1 MLDSIHPLE
10 LRKLFAGEGRAII
23 GNQLFRKAQC
33 CKAAPIFAMV
43 TAVVEELVMCTS
55 IHFEWES
62 GQGTC
67 APRKV
72 LHNPHAPEP
81 RAFGAIPMG
90 VMVLMVGSC
99 DTLGRAHI
107 GLLVL
112 QGQHLGQ
119 ATAHTVGPGTSF
131 LLYLGDQHVVGPGP
145 FLEDLAAQ

>member
-1 MLDSIHPLE
+1 MVWCYCDVLDSIHPQE
-10 LRKLFAGEGRAII
+10 LSKLFAGEGRAII

-33 CKAAPIFAMV
+33 CKAAFIFAMV

-72 LHNPHAPEP
+72 LHNH
-81 RAFGAIPMG
+81 MG
-90 VMVLMVGSC
+90 IMVLMVGSC
-99 DTLGRAHI
+99 DTLGSAHI